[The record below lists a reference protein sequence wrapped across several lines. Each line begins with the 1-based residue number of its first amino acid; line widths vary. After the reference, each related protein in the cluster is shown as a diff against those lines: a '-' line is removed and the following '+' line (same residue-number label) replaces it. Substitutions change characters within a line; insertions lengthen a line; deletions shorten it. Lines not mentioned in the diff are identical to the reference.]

1 MKKNL
6 LFFGLG
12 VAVMSIFALFSF
24 TNNKSASKGVTYL
37 QVTTVESVVPGGL
50 GRSRMITTDPS
61 GNMQEVKM
69 ENFFSLAGIN
79 FQNVRDND
87 KMIADKITDLSN
99 QGWELVQV
107 NTGAYAGNE
116 QGKITG
122 GGVGIFITRYLFK
135 KNG

>member
-1 MKKNL
+1 MKKQL
-6 LFFGLG
+6 LIFGALLTILG
-12 VAVMSIFALFSF
+12 SFALFSF
-24 TNNKSASKGVTYL
+24 TNSKSSAKGFQYM
-37 QVTTVESVVPGGL
+37 QVTTIESVVPGGL
-50 GRSRMITTDPS
+50 GRSRMISTDDA
-61 GNMQEVKM
+61 GVMKEEKM

-87 KMIADKITDLSN
+87 RMIAQKISDLSS

-135 KNG
+135 RAN